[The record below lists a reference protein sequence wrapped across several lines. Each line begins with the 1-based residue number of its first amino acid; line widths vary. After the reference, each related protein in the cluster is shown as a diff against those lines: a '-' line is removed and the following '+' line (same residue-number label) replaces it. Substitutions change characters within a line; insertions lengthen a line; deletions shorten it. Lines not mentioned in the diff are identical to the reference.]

1 MGIIYSN
8 LRIVDTPGERDK
20 GGLAEEVQALI
31 VFMICNFFFPKE
43 RPKVNVEIWNIS
55 KILIGVGCL
64 SYYYYNFLYV
74 TFIEMHQNILEF

>member
-43 RPKVNVEIWNIS
+43 RPKVNVEI
-55 KILIGVGCL
+55 
-64 SYYYYNFLYV
+64 
-74 TFIEMHQNILEF
+74 